1 MKDFIIKRRI
11 KMAIDFNYYFIQ
23 YKDGKITNLIKQS
36 TSTVPISTDG
46 SKTIHATANEYNL
59 FKAVDK
65 DVEYAKQII
74 EDWESLLN
82 NNVS

>member
-1 MKDFIIKRRI
+1 
-11 KMAIDFNYYFIQ
+11 MAIDFNYYFIQ
-23 YKDGKITNLIKQS
+23 YKDGKITNLIKQN
-36 TSTVPISTDG
+36 TSADPISTDG

-65 DVEYAKQII
+65 DIEYAKQII

>member
-1 MKDFIIKRRI
+1 MT
-11 KMAIDFNYYFIQ
+11 IDFNYYFIQ

>member
-23 YKDGKITNLIKQS
+23 YKDGKITNLIKKE
-36 TSTVPISTDG
+36 TSDAPIPTDG
-46 SKTIHATANEYNL
+46 SRTMRATANEYNL

-65 DVEYAKQII
+65 DIEYAKQII
-74 EDWESLLN
+74 EDWENLLN